1 MSYGNYRLAASSRP
15 CLATSCCS
23 SSTAAAAIYQSLQQD
38 RMLSHMMDEVLVTER
53 ALKNWS
59 MNVTAGVQRAAA
71 IAKSDDAS
79 LVQYFDKA
87 TKEAT
92 ADTAVQM
99 KIINAHLRDPAQLAL
114 LEKSSSC
121 ATPTWRSARR
131 SPRSRPP
138 AMPRGRTASSPN
150 GSSPP

>member
-1 MSYGNYRLAASSRP
+1 MSYGNWPIGRKLAAVLGSI
-15 CLATSCCS
+15 LLLFVS
-23 SSTAAAAIYQSLQQD
+23 SSGLAIYQSLQQD

-92 ADTAVQM
+92 ADT
-99 KIINAHLRDPAQLAL
+99 
-114 LEKSSSC
+114 
-121 ATPTWRSARR
+121 WRSARK

-138 AMPRGRTASSPN
+138 AMPRGRTASSPSS
-150 GSSPP
+150 SSPP